1 MANRL
6 QFKRGNGAPG
16 AILRAG
22 EPAFDTTN
30 NILYVGL
37 NTAGTDNNAGQIIG
51 GASYVERV
59 DSIIVSNED
68 INVGG
73 VATINNLNVTGIAT
87 IAGLDFGGSGSL
99 EGLTSLSVDDLSV
112 SGIVT
117 ANGGEF
123 QTLEV
128 ALTSQLTGDVT
139 LGAGIGFDD
148 GSGVLITEFSTDT
161 ELGGPGGSS
170 DSVIPTQRAVRGA
183 IDAVVLG
190 QVGALT
196 LEIGSDSGDGV
207 VGLGSTSSDVLTIEG
222 GNSIET
228 EIVGAGSTIQVSLSD
243 DVTVN
248 NDLTVG
254 GKVEVTEEVV
264 ITGGIQVGG
273 AVTFSGDFEYTGD
286 NLNVTNDL
294 NVGGIATVGQDLIVE
309 RNLSVAGL
317 TTLTGEV
324 VVNGNLTVAGTATE
338 VKFEVRD
345 VQVEDRIIELGRVGG
360 EAPTVDTTWE
370 TGLALNY
377 RTGGTA
383 KKAGILWQDNA
394 GFNLLADFNETVDA
408 TQSSDPQVGNDV
420 GGGDTYTLAKA
431 GVAELFIGDVTTAAN
446 KVVNSDKDASFAK
459 LYVGDSGS
467 FAGTDIGGGTFK
479 AFAEKEADGL
489 VHIYNANFDGG
500 TY

>member
-22 EPAFDTTN
+22 EPAFDTQN
-30 NILYVGL
+30 NLLYIGL
-37 NTAGTDNNAGQIIG
+37 SSNTSGSDSNTGQVIG
-51 GASYVERV
+51 GASYVNRV
-59 DSIIVSNED
+59 DSIIVSEND

-99 EGLTSLSVDDLSV
+99 EGLTSLTVDDLSV
-112 SGIVT
+112 AGIVT
-117 ANGGEF
+117 ANSGEF
-123 QTLEV
+123 QTLSV
-128 ALTSQLTGDVT
+128 ALTSELTGDVT
-139 LGAGIGFDD
+139 FGSGIGFDD
-148 GSGVLITEFSTDT
+148 GSGVLITEFSTDVA
-161 ELGGPGGSS
+161 LGGPGGSS

-190 QVGALT
+190 QVGSLT
-196 LEIGSDSGDGV
+196 LDIGSDSGSGV

-254 GKVEVTEEVV
+254 GKVQVTEEVV

-317 TTLTGEV
+317 TTLTGDV
-324 VVNGNLTVAGTATE
+324 QINGDLTVSGAATQIN
-338 VKFEVRD
+338 FEVRD
-345 VQVEDRIIELGRVGG
+345 VAIEDRLLELGTEQGG
-360 EAPTVDTTWE
+360 APSSATSWDL
-370 TGLALNY
+370 GLALNY
-377 RTGGTA
+377 NDGSA
-383 KKAGILWQDNA
+383 KKAAVVWQNNL
-394 GFNLLADFNETVDA
+394 GFNLASDITETQDA
-408 TQSSDPQVGNDV
+408 TNSADPQITV
-420 GGGDTYTLAKA
+420 GGFAAL
-431 GVAELFIGDVTTAAN
+431 GVDGLHIGDVIQGNATAVINNTKQASLNEVYIGDVIGTAGN
-446 KVVNSDKDASFAK
+446 KFASFNSATN
-459 LYVGDSGS
+459 LI
-467 FAGTDIGGGTFK
+467 DI
-479 AFAEKEADGL
+479 E
-489 VHIYNANFDGG
+489 NSSFDGG